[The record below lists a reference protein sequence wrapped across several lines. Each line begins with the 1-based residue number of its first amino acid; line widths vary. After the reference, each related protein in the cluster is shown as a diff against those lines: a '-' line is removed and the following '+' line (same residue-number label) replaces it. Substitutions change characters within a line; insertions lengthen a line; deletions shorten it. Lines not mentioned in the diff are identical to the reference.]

1 MNDTHVPSDGAVVVG
16 CLSTMS
22 RTQTPPTALT
32 PAVQRRP
39 VAGAR
44 WAIPRRIHGA
54 RLPITSTARS
64 ERRIAVRRPGVGI
77 DASSASCDP
86 ARGPWRSTASSS
98 QVPGTPRSSTL
109 PRSSKPDPGLI
120 EPHDATE
127 RGELLEEGLV
137 LGHGPEDLHLAD
149 HRRDEDELDR
159 PVADHL
165 IRQAEIAAPCVQRFR
180 HGMSVLLSSA
190 TTPDFGR
197 SCVPLD
203 GAHHRGGH
211 SLNGHD
217 HIPADAAGNYA
228 VSPSA
233 CVSVILASRYHEKYP
248 WYLSCRSRRRQSCP
262 SITRR
267 QEAVLQRQVI
277 CPS

>member
-1 MNDTHVPSDGAVVVG
+1 MLPKYPGGQWKSYICADLSKWCERHTCPKRRRGRCGVPINDVEDSDTSNRAD
-16 CLSTMS
+16 S
-22 RTQTPPTALT
+22 

-165 IRQAEIAAPCVQRFR
+165 IRQAEITAPCVQRFR

-190 TTPDFGR
+190 TTPELRAQLRAAGWSAPRRRPQSERPRSHTRGCCWKLRCVAVSVRFGDFGFKIPR
-197 SCVPLD
+197 EV
-203 GAHHRGGH
+203 AVV
-211 SLNGHD
+211 SL
-217 HIPADAAGNYA
+217 
-228 VSPSA
+228 
-233 CVSVILASRYHEKYP
+233 L
-248 WYLSCRSRRRQSCP
+248 
-262 SITRR
+262 
-267 QEAVLQRQVI
+267 
-277 CPS
+277 